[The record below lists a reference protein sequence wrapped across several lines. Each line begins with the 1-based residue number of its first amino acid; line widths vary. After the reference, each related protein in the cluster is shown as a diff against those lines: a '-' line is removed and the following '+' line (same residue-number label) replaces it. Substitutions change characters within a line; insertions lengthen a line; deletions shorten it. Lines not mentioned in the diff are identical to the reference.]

1 MLWFVSGVAACTHPW
16 NCETM
21 DVCDC
26 IYHKCLQRPQT
37 PPRLGWPWNCL
48 QHVGSLSW
56 FYALRS
62 FFGLSFGL
70 KVYPIR
76 FCAKDQRCGS
86 TFDAAI
92 RSRPPIISSLLHKN
106 DCMTLEH
113 FSRFFHNTHRC
124 HAAVTV
130 CVQLGNFQMW
140 DQVTGSRSQMKTL
153 PPRPVCRTSGCQRL
167 RLQLTGWLGPRCWE
181 LLHQGRLGFFR
192 HPKHALF
199 EALFI
204 RRWCSGTSVPSM
216 CPMVNWCQRPSALA
230 TAGGNA
236 QVQRV
241 VCIALYYISYCTIC
255 IGHLSRYRDSG
266 TTIAILW
273 PNPSFWSV
281 LLAMTLGWD
290 EQVEEHNAIL
300 HTVAI
305 YMFSIGTHSIRTAY
319 AQHTHS
325 IRTAQL
331 GTCAGPSSSST
342 SSTTS
347 TWSF

>member
-1 MLWFVSGVAACTHPW
+1 MPCR
-16 NCETM
+16 
-21 DVCDC
+21 CD
-26 IYHKCLQRPQT
+26 
-37 PPRLGWPWNCL
+37 
-48 QHVGSLSW
+48 S
-56 FYALRS
+56 LRS
-62 FFGLSFGL
+62 A
-70 KVYPIR
+70 R
-76 FCAKDQRCGS
+76 
-86 TFDAAI
+86 
-92 RSRPPIISSLLHKN
+92 
-106 DCMTLEH
+106 
-113 FSRFFHNTHRC
+113 
-124 HAAVTV
+124 
-130 CVQLGNFQMW
+130 NFQMW

-153 PPRPVCRTSGCQRL
+153 PPWPVCRTSGCQRL

-319 AQHTHS
+319 AQHNWAPVRDHH
-325 IRTAQL
+325 QHQQHPHDHL
-331 GTCAGPSSSST
+331 GSNSMTDSASDWMMLGERGGASCLL
-342 SSTTS
+342 
-347 TWSF
+347 

>member
-130 CVQLGNFQMW
+130 CVQLGIFRCGTRWLDLAHRWRHCHPDLFVALVDARGCGCSWQDGW
-140 DQVTGSRSQMKTL
+140 VQDVGSFYTKAASDFFGIRSTHF
-153 PPRPVCRTSGCQRL
+153 S
-167 RLQLTGWLGPRCWE
+167 
-181 LLHQGRLGFFR
+181 
-192 HPKHALF
+192 KHFLF
-199 EALFI
+199 
-204 RRWCSGTSVPSM
+204 
-216 CPMVNWCQRPSALA
+216 
-230 TAGGNA
+230 AGGAVGQASHLCA
-236 QVQRV
+236 Q
-241 VCIALYYISYCTIC
+241 
-255 IGHLSRYRDSG
+255 
-266 TTIAILW
+266 W
-273 PNPSFWSV
+273 
-281 LLAMTLGWD
+281 
-290 EQVEEHNAIL
+290 
-300 HTVAI
+300 
-305 YMFSIGTHSIRTAY
+305 
-319 AQHTHS
+319 
-325 IRTAQL
+325 
-331 GTCAGPSSSST
+331 
-342 SSTTS
+342 
-347 TWSF
+347 

>member
-113 FSRFFHNTHRC
+113 FSRSFHNTHID
-124 HAAVTV
+124 AMPLWQFAFSSEFSDVGPGDWISLT
-130 CVQLGNFQMW
+130 
-140 DQVTGSRSQMKTL
+140 DEDIATL
-153 PPRPVCRTSGCQRL
+153 TCLS
-167 RLQLTGWLGPRCWE
+167 
-181 LLHQGRLGFFR
+181 LH
-192 HPKHALF
+192 
-199 EALFI
+199 
-204 RRWCSGTSVPSM
+204 
-216 CPMVNWCQRPSALA
+216 
-230 TAGGNA
+230 
-236 QVQRV
+236 
-241 VCIALYYISYCTIC
+241 
-255 IGHLSRYRDSG
+255 
-266 TTIAILW
+266 
-273 PNPSFWSV
+273 
-281 LLAMTLGWD
+281 
-290 EQVEEHNAIL
+290 
-300 HTVAI
+300 
-305 YMFSIGTHSIRTAY
+305 
-319 AQHTHS
+319 
-325 IRTAQL
+325 
-331 GTCAGPSSSST
+331 
-342 SSTTS
+342 
-347 TWSF
+347 